1 MKNKGGCGWKKMKLV
16 KNGLVLDS
24 QKGFEVND
32 ILIAGGK
39 IAKIGKNIEVS
50 ETDYEV
56 LNAEGFYVVPGFI
69 DVHMHGAAGVDIIK
83 ADPGRF
89 K

>member
-1 MKNKGGCGWKKMKLV
+1 MEKMKLV

-56 LNAEGFYVVPGFI
+56 LNAEGFYVVPDLLMYTCMERQVSI
-69 DVHMHGAAGVDIIK
+69 L
-83 ADPGRF
+83 
-89 K
+89 